1 MYLILCFQI
10 NGSPVPGY
18 GINYTADFMSID
30 ANGAPTDK
38 INLKIELY
46 YYSNIAPD
54 IVFIQ
59 ITAVSKD
66 LSMDYQKV
74 LGQYMDILNFFHIS
88 YKQYYFS
95 CCRK

>member
-1 MYLILCFQI
+1 MFVCLCLQWDQKCILILCFQI
-10 NGSPVPGY
+10 NGSQVFGF
-18 GINYTADFMSID
+18 GVNYTADLMSID

-54 IVFIQ
+54 IIFIQ

-74 LGQYMDILNFFHIS
+74 WKY
-88 YKQYYFS
+88 
-95 CCRK
+95 

>member
-1 MYLILCFQI
+1 M
-10 NGSPVPGY
+10 NV
-18 GINYTADFMSID
+18 D

-38 INLKIELY
+38 INAKIDLY
-46 YYSNIAPD
+46 YGPYNIAPD
-54 IVFIQ
+54 IIFIQ

-95 CCRK
+95 SCRK